1 MKLVTVE
8 QMKSLEQR
16 SDAAGH
22 DYATMMERAGHA
34 VASVVRD
41 RAPVGASVLVLV
53 GPGNNGGDG
62 LVAARYLHGWGFR
75 TEVYIWRRND
85 GGEDPNLDIVRELDI
100 PLTWA
105 DGEAEHARLAEG
117 VQRCDVVIDALL
129 GTGVTGPL
137 RGGLPE
143 LLGVVRQQ
151 VRARRRLTAAPAPV
165 RNPAAPPAG
174 ERGLSR
180 PLVVAVD
187 VPSGLDSDS
196 GAIDERALPADLT
209 VTLACPKRGQYA
221 FPGAEYVGELL
232 VADIGIDPALA
243 RDLPDDAAAAVAD
256 AAGVAAL
263 LPERPASS
271 HKGTYGRALIVAGST
286 NYVGAACL
294 AAQAAYR
301 VGAGLVTLAVP
312 EAIYPI
318 VAAKVTEPTFL
329 VLPHDMGVL
338 VPDALRVLAPRLGE
352 YEALLVGPGLG
363 REPKTRELVA
373 ALLARKGATR
383 HAIGFAPT
391 PTRRE
396 EQPPSLP
403 PMVVDADALNLLAEI
418 DGWWEGLTGPAILT
432 PHPGEMARLST
443 GRDPSPCL
451 GVDAIQR
458 DRLGVARDAARRWGQ
473 VVVLKGAYTV
483 VATPE
488 GAVTVIPFANAALA
502 TAGTGDVLAGA
513 IVGFLAQG
521 LAPRDAAVCGA
532 YLHGLAGEMW
542 SRRTARAGMLAG
554 DLLPLLPEALEALT

>member
-41 RAPVGASVLVLV
+41 HAPAGAAVLVLV

-62 LVAARYLHGWGFR
+62 LVAARYLHSWGFR
-75 TEVYIWRRND
+75 TEVYIWRRD
-85 GGEDPNLDIVRELDI
+85 DDVEDPNLDIVQELEI
-100 PLTWA
+100 PLA
-105 DGEAEHARLAEG
+105 RAEGDAEYERLAEG

-143 LLGVVRQQ
+143 LLGVVHHK
-151 VRARRRLTAAPAPV
+151 VRARRRLAAAPAPV

-174 ERGLSR
+174 ERACPERSRRGLPR

-187 VPSGLDSDS
+187 VPSGLASDS

-209 VTLACPKRGQYA
+209 VTFAYPKRGQYA

-243 RDLPDDAAAAVAD
+243 RDLPDEVAD
-256 AAGVAAL
+256 AADVAAL

-301 VGAGLVTLAVP
+301 AGAGLVTLAVP
-312 EAIYPI
+312 EAIHPI

-338 VPDALRVLAPRLGE
+338 APRLGE

-363 REPKTRELVA
+363 RELKTRELVA
-373 ALLARKGATR
+373 ELVAGKGVQR
-383 HAIGFAPT
+383 RAIGFAPA
-391 PTRRE
+391 PRRLDSDSDE
-396 EQPPSLP
+396 ERPPSLP

-418 DGWWEGLTGPAILT
+418 DGWWEGLAGPAILT
-432 PHPGEMARLST
+432 PHRGEMARLT
-443 GRDPSPCL
+443 RL
-451 GVDAIQR
+451 GIDAIQR
-458 DRLGVARDAARRWGQ
+458 DRMGVARDAARRWGQ

-483 VATPE
+483 VAAPE
-488 GAVTVIPFANAALA
+488 GGVTVIPYANAALA

-513 IVGFLAQG
+513 IVAFLAQG

-532 YLHGLAGEMW
+532 YLHGLAGELW

-554 DLLPLLPEALEALT
+554 DLLPLLPQALEALT